1 MTEVLA
7 GAPDEVVTNAI
18 VQMVSLTP
26 FGHTG
31 NLALITLDN
40 GADHNRPS
48 TFGAAS
54 LTSLSNAIDEAQ
66 KSDAVAIA
74 VTGKPFIFAAGAD
87 LSAMSFLK
95 DKSQAIAI
103 GDLGHDVFLK
113 LHESK
118 KPTFAFINGLALGG
132 GLEVGLNCH
141 YRTLASTAFTG
152 LPECFLGLVPGW
164 GGATLLPKL
173 VGPENAVQVI
183 IVNAL
188 NNNTMMKSK
197 DALSLGVVDAVFEP
211 SDFLENSVKFAAN
224 VLNGKNKIERKD
236 FSKDSAAFEKAIAT
250 GKAAVAKKYSG
261 AQIPSPL
268 AALDLIKAAQSN
280 SVRDGFAAE
289 TKVLADL
296 VMSDSLRAS
305 LYSFNLIQK
314 KRKKVE
320 GAPKPALA
328 RKVTKVGVV
337 GAGLMASQL
346 ALLMLRNLK
355 VPVVI
360 TDIDQER
367 VDKGLSWIKSEIQK
381 LVDKK
386 RLGSEAAT
394 RLLSNISGSVDK
406 KVFANCDFVI
416 EAIFEELALK
426 QKLFKELEA
435 IITPECVLATNTS
448 SLSVEAMSEGLKN
461 PERVVGFH
469 FFNPVAV
476 MPLLEV
482 ARTTKTDDAT
492 TATAINV
499 GKELKKTMVIVKDAP
514 AFVVNRLLTRFMG
527 EVTDAMDEGTPYEV
541 ADAAMAPLG
550 FPMSSLELLGL
561 VGPGVALHVSETLNK
576 NLGPRYKVSPTMQ
589 RFVKEGVKTFYV
601 KDANGLNIVN
611 PAALAALEKGNSA
624 STADQVRKRALEA
637 LATEAKMMLDEGVV
651 ATPQEIDICMLLGS
665 GWPMHLGGILPYLDR
680 EGISE
685 AVCGVRFHPKSLNN
699 SEIVLAMPPCLIPSS
714 NTTTF
719 LYRCAIVIKALGSGL
734 THLGSMTVTPT
745 PSR

>member
-1 MTEVLA
+1 MAEALT

-18 VQMVSLTP
+18 VRMVSLTP
-26 FGHTG
+26 FGHNG
-31 NLALITLDN
+31 ELALITLDN
-40 GADHNRPS
+40 GADHTRPN
-48 TFGAAS
+48 TFGPAS
-54 LTSLSNAIDEAQ
+54 LNTLASAIDQVQ
-66 KSDAVAIA
+66 KTDAVAIA

-87 LSAMSFLK
+87 LSGIGAVK
-95 DKSQAIAI
+95 EKSVATAF
-103 GDLGHDVFLK
+103 GELGHEVFLK

-132 GLEVGLNCH
+132 GLEVGLNSH

-173 VGPENAVQVI
+173 IGAENAVQVI
-183 IVNAL
+183 ILNAL
-188 NNNTMMKSK
+188 NNNTMMKAK
-197 DALSLGVVDAVFEP
+197 DALGLGVVDAVFEP
-211 SDFLENSVKFAAN
+211 SDFLEHSVKFVADI
-224 VLNGKNKIERKD
+224 LSGKKKVERKD
-236 FSKDSAAFEKAIAT
+236 FSKDSAGFEKAIAT
-250 GKAAVAKKYSG
+250 GKAAIAKKYSG
-261 AQIPSPL
+261 AQIPAPL
-268 AALDLIKAAQSN
+268 AALELIKAAQTN
-280 SVRDGFAAE
+280 TVRDGYAAE
-289 TKVLADL
+289 TKVLSDL
-296 VMSDSLRAS
+296 VMSDGLRAS

-328 RKVTKVGVV
+328 RKITKVGVV

-360 TDIDQER
+360 TDLDQER
-367 VDKGLSWIKSEIQK
+367 VDKGVTWIKNEIQK

-386 RLGSEAAT
+386 RLNPEAAS
-394 RLLSNISGSVDK
+394 RLLSNISGSVDQ
-406 KVFANCDFVI
+406 KVFANADFVI
-416 EAIFEELALK
+416 EAIFEELSLK
-426 QKLFKELEA
+426 QKLFKDLEA
-435 IITPECVLATNTS
+435 IITPECILATNTS

-469 FFNPVAV
+469 FFNPVAI

-492 TATAINV
+492 VATAINI
-499 GKELKKTMVIVKDAP
+499 GKDLKKTMVIVKDAP

-527 EVTDAMDEGTPYEV
+527 EVTDAMDEGTPFEV

-576 NLGPRYKVSPTMQ
+576 NLGPRYKISPTMQ

-601 KDANGLNIVN
+601 KNEQGMNVVN
-611 PAALAALEKGNSA
+611 PAALALLEKGSKV
-624 STADQVRKRALEA
+624 STADQVRRRALEA
-637 LATEAKMMLDEGVV
+637 LAVEAKMMLDQGVV
-651 ATPQEIDICMLLGS
+651 STPQEIDICMLLGS

-685 AVCGVRFHPKSLNN
+685 AVCGARFHQKGVASL
-699 SEIVLAMPPCLIPSS
+699 P
-714 NTTTF
+714 
-719 LYRCAIVIKALGSGL
+719 
-734 THLGSMTVTPT
+734 
-745 PSR
+745 

>member
-1 MTEVLA
+1 MAEVLA

-18 VQMVSLTP
+18 VRMISLTA

-31 NLALITLDN
+31 ELALITLDN
-40 GADHNRPS
+40 GADHNRPN
-48 TFGAAS
+48 TFGPAS
-54 LTSLSNAIDEAQ
+54 LNSLSSAIDQAE

-87 LSAMSFLK
+87 LSGVGSVS
-95 DKSQAIAI
+95 DKSVATAF
-103 GDLGHDVFLK
+103 GDLGHEVFLK
-113 LHESK
+113 LYESK

-132 GLEVGLNCH
+132 GLEVGLNSH
-141 YRTLASTAFTG
+141 YRTLVSTAFIG

-173 VGPENAVQVI
+173 IGPENAVQVI
-183 IVNAL
+183 ILNAL
-188 NNNTMMKSK
+188 NNNTMLKAK
-197 DALSLGVVDAVFEP
+197 DALSLGVVDAVYEP
-211 SDFLENSVKFAAN
+211 ADFLEHSVKFVADI
-224 VLNGKNKIERKD
+224 LSGKKKIDRKD
-236 FSKDSAAFEKAIAT
+236 FSKDSAGFEKAIAT

-268 AALDLIKAAQSN
+268 AALELIKAAQTN
-280 SVRDGFAAE
+280 TVRDGYAAE

-296 VMSDSLRAS
+296 VMSDGLRAS
-305 LYSFNLIQK
+305 LYAFNLIQK

-328 RKVTKVGVV
+328 RKITKVGVV

-360 TDIDQER
+360 TDLDQER
-367 VDKGLSWIKSEIQK
+367 VDKGLTWIKNEIQK

-386 RLGSEAAT
+386 RLNPEAAT
-394 RLLSNISGSVDK
+394 RLLSNISGSVDQ
-406 KVFANCDFVI
+406 KVFANADFI
-416 EAIFEELALK
+416 LEAIFEELSLK
-426 QKLFKELEA
+426 QKLFKDLEA
-435 IITPECVLATNTS
+435 IITPECILATNTS

-482 ARTTKTDDAT
+482 ARTSKTDDAT
-492 TATAINV
+492 VATAINI
-499 GKELKKTMVIVKDAP
+499 GKDLKKTMVIVKDAP

-527 EVTDAMDEGTPYEV
+527 EVTDAMDEGTAYEV

-561 VGPGVALHVSETLNK
+561 VGPGVALHVSQTLNK
-576 NLGPRYKVSPTMQ
+576 NLGARYKVSPTMQ

-601 KDANGLNIVN
+601 KNEQGVNTVN
-611 PAALAALEKGNSA
+611 PAALALLEKGEKV
-624 STADQVRKRALEA
+624 STAEQVRRRALEA
-637 LATEAKMMLDEGVV
+637 IATEAKMMLDEGVIS
-651 ATPQEIDICMLLGS
+651 TPQEIDICMLLGS

-685 AVCGVRFHPKSLNN
+685 AVCGARFHPPAVASL
-699 SEIVLAMPPCLIPSS
+699 P
-714 NTTTF
+714 
-719 LYRCAIVIKALGSGL
+719 
-734 THLGSMTVTPT
+734 
-745 PSR
+745 